1 MEDEDN
7 MQKNDRGVATT
18 GILGAIAIVALLL
31 AAAAL
36 YHSLTLGGESVKFDT
51 PYQAVLLTN
60 GSVYFGKLE
69 GYGTKSPVLRDVY
82 YVQSGTD
89 PETKQ
94 VKNILVHRGKEL
106 HAPDRMYLNPT
117 HIILVE
123 PVGTNSKVAELITQD
138 KGKQP

>member
-1 MEDEDN
+1 
-7 MQKNDRGVATT
+7 MQKNDRGIAGTW
-18 GILGAIAIVALLL
+18 IIGAIAVVAVLL

-36 YHSLTLGGESVKFDT
+36 FITAYTTGSENVKFDT

-94 VKNILVHRGKEL
+94 TKSVLIHRGKEL

-123 PVGTNSKVAELITQD
+123 PVGTNSKVAELIAQD

>member
-1 MEDEDN
+1 
-7 MQKNDRGVATT
+7 MQKNDRGIATT
-18 GILGAIAIVALLL
+18 GIIGAIAVVALLL

-36 YHSLTLGGESVKFDT
+36 YHNFGSGSENVKFDT

-123 PVGTNSKVAELITQD
+123 PVGTNSKVADLIAQE
-138 KGKQP
+138 KSKQQ

>member
-1 MEDEDN
+1 MK
-7 MQKNDRGVATT
+7 KNDRGIATT
-18 GILGAIAIVALLL
+18 GIIGAIAVVAVLL

-36 YHSLTLGGESVKFDT
+36 YHSLSTGSENVKFDT

-60 GSVYFGKLE
+60 GSVYFGKLD

-94 VKNILVHRGKEL
+94 PKSVLIHRGKEL

-123 PVGTNSKVAELITQD
+123 PVGTNSKVMDLINQD
-138 KGKQP
+138 RGKQ

>member
-1 MEDEDN
+1 M
-7 MQKNDRGVATT
+7 
-18 GILGAIAIVALLL
+18 VALLL
-31 AAAAL
+31 AAIAL
-36 YHSLTLGGESVKFDT
+36 YHSFNTGSEKVKFDT

-94 VKNILVHRGKEL
+94 QKSVLVHRGQEL
-106 HAPDRMYLNPT
+106 HKPDRMYLNPT

-123 PVGTNSKVAELITQD
+123 PVGANSKVADLIAQD
-138 KGKQP
+138 KSKQPQP

>member
-1 MEDEDN
+1 
-7 MQKNDRGVATT
+7 MQKNDRGIATT
-18 GILGAIAIVALLL
+18 GIIGAIAVVALVL

-36 YHSLTLGGESVKFDT
+36 YHSFNSGSDVKFDT

-117 HIILVE
+117 HVILVE
-123 PVGTNSKVAELITQD
+123 PVGVKSKVADLIAQQIAQE
-138 KGKQP
+138 KEKQQ

>member
-1 MEDEDN
+1 
-7 MQKNDRGVATT
+7 MQKNDRGIATT
-18 GILGAIAIVALLL
+18 GIIGATAVVALVL

-36 YHSLTLGGESVKFDT
+36 YHSFNRGSEVKFET
-51 PYQAVLLTN
+51 PYQAVVLTG

-94 VKNILVHRGKEL
+94 VKNVLVHRGKIEL
-106 HAPDRMYLNPT
+106 WAPDRMYLNPE

-123 PVGTNSKVAELITQD
+123 PVGTNSKVADLIAQD
-138 KGKQP
+138 KSKQQ

>member
-1 MEDEDN
+1 
-7 MQKNDRGVATT
+7 MQKNDRGIATT
-18 GILGAIAIVALLL
+18 GIIGAIAVVAVLL

-36 YHSLTLGGESVKFDT
+36 YHSFSSGSQNVKFDT

-69 GYGTKSPVLRDVY
+69 GYGTKFPVLRDVY

-94 VKNILVHRGKEL
+94 AKSVLIHRGKMEP

-138 KGKQP
+138 KGKQQ